1 MNQNQVVERLWVLSH
16 EPVGPL
22 APYLDSFARSLDEQ
36 GFKRHLLGRQIRV
49 AAKFSKWLQ
58 AEEVIAEDVTD
69 EHVRRFFEGCTRQRA
84 IRHGEFATLRRFMGF
99 LGQWGVIRP
108 QLEHDETTPIQ
119 QAVGAFADYLRQER
133 ALSEKTLIQ
142 YCSFIERFLS
152 ERFGQGPVDFS
163 TLRAGDVIGFVK
175 QQTAILSP
183 ARAKAATTALR
194 SFFRYLRYSG
204 ETQLDLAAAV
214 PTVPNWSMTGIP
226 RGIAPDHLHA
236 VFAHCPRDTPV
247 GRRDYAIL
255 TLLARLGLRSSE
267 IVSLTLDSIDW
278 EAGAIVVAGKG
289 NQAASLPLP
298 VEVGEAI
305 ADYLRHGRPISRS
318 RALFLRACAPIRGL
332 GAGQTVGTIVGAA
345 LKRAGIETR
354 YRGTHQ
360 FRHALAADMLRHGAT
375 LTEIGS
381 VLRHRHAKTTSLYA
395 KVDFAALRPL
405 SLPWP
410 GGAK

>member
-1 MNQNQVVERLWVLSH
+1 MNQIVERLWVLLH
-16 EPVGPL
+16 EPEGPL

-49 AAKFSKWLQ
+49 AANFSKWLQ
-58 AEEVIAEDVTD
+58 AADVAAKDATEEHARRFLEGSPRQRS
-69 EHVRRFFEGCTRQRA
+69 VRR
-84 IRHGEFATLRRFMGF
+84 GEFATLRRLMGF
-99 LGQWGVIRP
+99 LRQLGVIRP
-108 QLEHDETTPIQ
+108 LPEWDKATPTE
-119 QAVGAFADYLRQER
+119 QAVGAFVAYLRQER
-133 ALSEKTLIQ
+133 AVSDKTLIQ
-142 YCSFIERFLS
+142 YCPFIERFLS
-152 ERFGQGPVDFS
+152 ERFGHGPVEFAA
-163 TLRAGDVIGFVK
+163 LRAGDVIGFVK
-175 QQTAILSP
+175 RQAAQLSP

-194 SFFRYLRYSG
+194 SFLRYLRYCG
-204 ETQLDLAAAV
+204 AIQRDLAAAV

-226 RGIAPDHLHA
+226 RAIAADHLRA

-255 TLLARLGLRSSE
+255 MLLARLGLRSSE
-267 IVSLTLDSIDW
+267 IVSLTLESIDW
-278 EAGAIVVAGKG
+278 EAGSIAVAGKG
-289 NQAASLPLP
+289 NQAASLPML

-305 ADYLRHGRPISRS
+305 AEYLCHGRPVSSS

-332 GAGQTVGTIVGAA
+332 GAGQTVGTIVSAA
-345 LKRAGIETR
+345 LKRADIETR
-354 YRGTHQ
+354 HRGTHQ

-381 VLRHRHAKTTSLYA
+381 ILRHRHAKTTSIYA